1 MVAISD
7 MRRVLAVILAGGASE
22 RLSVLAAER
31 AKPAVPFGGKY
42 RIIDFTLS
50 NCANSGIYNVAVLTQ
65 FNPRSLAQHVGVG
78 RPWDMDRERGGIVM
92 LQPFLS
98 RSQRNWYK
106 GTADAVYQN
115 LYYIIDQ
122 RVDEILVL
130 SSDHIYS
137 MRYDQMLAS
146 HRNRQADVSVAV
158 YEVPHEDT
166 SRFGIITLDHNER
179 IVNFEEK
186 PKTAKSRLASM
197 GIYIFNKKV
206 LVDALEETSGNET
219 GYDFGHDV
227 LPGLISKYQVFGFRF
242 RGYWRDVGTVEAY
255 WQANMDLMADLPELN
270 LYNPENE
277 IRTIVQDYPPAKLGP
292 NAHINRALI
301 CNGAIV
307 NGTVIDSIISPR
319 VFIEEDAV
327 VKDSIIFEDTTIGRG
342 TVIEKCIID
351 KQVWVSRGCHIG
363 SSDDFTPNKEE
374 PDYLNTGITL
384 IGKGTRI
391 PSEVTVG
398 RNCKIEPRVE
408 ASDFLTNTV
417 ESGETVKSK
426 SPRRYQI

>member
-1 MVAISD
+1 MAEISD
-7 MRRVLAVILAGGASE
+7 MKRVLAVILAGGASE
-22 RLSVLAAER
+22 RLSILADER

-65 FNPRSLAQHVGVG
+65 FNPRSLARHIGVG
-78 RPWDMDRERGGIVM
+78 RPWDMDRERGGIVL
-92 LQPFLS
+92 LQPFIS

-130 SSDHIYS
+130 SADHIYS

-146 HRNRQADVSVAV
+146 HRNRRADVTVAV
-158 YEVPHEDT
+158 YEVAQEDT

-186 PKTAKSRLASM
+186 PKVAKSRLASM

-206 LVDALEETSGNET
+206 LVDALEEMASKQEGH
-219 GYDFGHDV
+219 DFGHDV
-227 LPGLISKYQVFGFRF
+227 LPNLINKADVYGFRF

-255 WQANMDLMADLPELN
+255 WQANMDLMVDLPELN

-277 IRTIVQDYPPAKLGP
+277 VRTIVQGYPPVKLGP
-292 NAHINRALI
+292 HAQTSRALI

-319 VFIEEDAV
+319 VFIEEEAV

-342 TVIEKCIID
+342 TTIDKSIID
-351 KQVWVSRGCHIG
+351 KQVWISRGCHIG
-363 SSDDFTPNKEE
+363 EGNDLTPNKDE
-374 PDYLNTGITL
+374 PGHLNSGITVV
-384 IGKGTRI
+384 GKGTRI
-391 PSEVTVG
+391 PADITIG
-398 RNCKIEPRVE
+398 RNCKIEPWVE
-408 ASDFLTNTV
+408 ASDFPGRDV
-417 ESGETVKSK
+417 ASGETIKSK
-426 SPRRYQI
+426 SARKYQV